1 MEGVTYMK
9 RLITFLLIAI
19 IILAGCGQS
28 TEKKSNKSSTQKDT
42 LNISAAASLTDVTKE
57 LEQAF
62 NKQHDKVAINFNY
75 GGSGSLRQQIEKG
88 APSDVFMSANIK
100 DVKILADKDK
110 AHNTYNYAQNE
121 LVLIGNSK
129 TDKQDLSQLQNDE
142 KVAIGEPNSV
152 PAGKYAQQFLKD
164 QNLYDNVKPH
174 LVYAKDV
181 RQVLNYVTK
190 GNAQFGY
197 VYQTDLAQHKKNG
210 QTDVKELGKATLKT
224 PITYQAATVSNK
236 KEAKA
241 WMKFLKTKEAKEI
254 LEKYDFKV

>member
-1 MEGVTYMK
+1 M
-9 RLITFLLIAI
+9 
-19 IILAGCGQS
+19 
-28 TEKKSNKSSTQKDT
+28 
-42 LNISAAASLTDVTKE
+42 
-57 LEQAF
+57 
-62 NKQHDKVAINFNY
+62 
-75 GGSGSLRQQIEKG
+75 
-88 APSDVFMSANIK
+88 
-100 DVKILADKDK
+100 
-110 AHNTYNYAQNE
+110 
-121 LVLIGNSK
+121 
-129 TDKQDLSQLQNDE
+129 
-142 KVAIGEPNSV
+142 

>member
-1 MEGVTYMK
+1 MK

-19 IILAGCGQS
+19 ITLAGCGQS
-28 TEKKSNKSSTQKDT
+28 TEEESHKSSTENNT
-42 LNISAAASLTDVTKE
+42 LNISAAASLTDVTKD
-57 LEQAF
+57 LERAYK
-62 NKQHDKVAINFNY
+62 KQHNDVTIHFNY
-75 GGSGSLRQQIEKG
+75 GGSGALRQQIEKG

-100 DVKILADKDK
+100 DVKILADEDK

-129 TDKQDLSQLQNDE
+129 SDKQDISQLNHDD

-152 PAGKYAQQFLKD
+152 PAGQYAQQFLKD
-164 QNLYDNVKPH
+164 QNLYDTVKPH